1 VCSAS
6 LRPKERA
13 HLSNLARGSERI
25 ENERVQQRYADT
37 RVISL
42 IENIRAQGER
52 KKETIVINSAIVVGV
67 GVDLV
72 GGSEYPRFN

>member
-1 VCSAS
+1 
-6 LRPKERA
+6 
-13 HLSNLARGSERI
+13 
-25 ENERVQQRYADT
+25 VQQRYADT